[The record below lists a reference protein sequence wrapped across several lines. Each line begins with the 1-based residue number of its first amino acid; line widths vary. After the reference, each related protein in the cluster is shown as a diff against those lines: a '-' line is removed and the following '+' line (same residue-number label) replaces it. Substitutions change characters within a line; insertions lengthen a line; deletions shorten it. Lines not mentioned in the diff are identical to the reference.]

1 MNIKFILMNVISAL
15 IILVGIGAILYYIY
29 EGTVSGHVNNFNK
42 AFVDINRF
50 VNRNDESC
58 EEYLNN
64 VAKLYDVNA
73 VIADVNGDI
82 LLKSKNVEGDKL
94 DVEKIRKWLN
104 REYKD
109 GNVYQVYDI
118 TIDGKEE
125 KLYIYEKYNEID
137 EKKYTDNELLMILLS
152 PVIIAMLLTFF
163 LTSRKVKYI
172 KQIAE
177 GAVEFSNGNLDYR
190 IQKKGMDE
198 LGFLAESM
206 NSMAEKL
213 KENIEKERAQ
223 EEFKTE
229 LITNVSH
236 DLRTPLTSLIAY
248 MQLVGDEKTTE
259 ENKKKYTAVS
269 IEKAYKL
276 NKLIEDLFEYSKLE
290 SGGISL
296 NKREA
301 NVVEILEQSIGEL
314 FVEAQKEI

>member
-1 MNIKFILMNVISAL
+1 MKNKIIKSLSSLNIKFILMNVISAL

-137 EKKYTDNELLMILLS
+137 EKNIL
-152 PVIIAMLLTFF
+152 I
-163 LTSRKVKYI
+163 
-172 KQIAE
+172 
-177 GAVEFSNGNLDYR
+177 
-190 IQKKGMDE
+190 
-198 LGFLAESM
+198 M
-206 NSMAEKL
+206 N
-213 KENIEKERAQ
+213 
-223 EEFKTE
+223 
-229 LITNVSH
+229 
-236 DLRTPLTSLIAY
+236 Y
-248 MQLVGDEKTTE
+248 
-259 ENKKKYTAVS
+259 
-269 IEKAYKL
+269 
-276 NKLIEDLFEYSKLE
+276 
-290 SGGISL
+290 
-296 NKREA
+296 
-301 NVVEILEQSIGEL
+301 
-314 FVEAQKEI
+314 